1 QATAGDYEGGLRT
14 LAKGEG
20 FQGTLLSQFCF
31 QLNTENKEAARKAL
45 TQALALVKFEDK
57 HESERTN
64 GLSGVA
70 YALLKLGNPD
80 QALETAAKMGKEQD
94 SCLQIIAGAQA
105 RDGDI
110 AGAVRTAKGIQQDDA
125 KADALEAIARAQAKA
140 GDLTAARST
149 LSEVRG

>member
-1 QATAGDYEGGLRT
+1 G
-14 LAKGEG
+14 
-20 FQGTLLSQFCF
+20 F

-57 HESERTN
+57 WPSERTN

-70 YALLKLGNPD
+70 YALLKLGDLD
-80 QALETAAKMGKEQD
+80 QALETAAKLGKEQD
-94 SCLQIIAGAQA
+94 GCLEIIASAQA

-110 AGAVRTAKGIQQDDA
+110 AGAVRIAKGIQQDEA

-140 GDLTAARST
+140 GDLSAARRT
-149 LSEVRG
+149 LSEVRALVEKLQQADIGRRQRQPFPNPQF